1 MSFKVC
7 DVCKKSFD
15 TRETKRIYGELPVL
29 SNCCSSQCYTKKVFS
44 NSIKK

>member
-1 MSFKVC
+1 MSVNTCTVC
-7 DVCKKSFD
+7 NKEY
-15 TRETKRIYGELPVL
+15 ETKQTKKVYGELPVL